1 MHEAREIVPTPQMDS
16 ARAELLAEAMVEVRT
31 RVRCYV
37 QEPADATWHNLL
49 DALRRIHGDSE
60 TYDLLRAVE
69 IHFPDVQPAVT
80 CVATGAQRRD
90 LSVPR
95 Q

>member
-16 ARAELLAEAMVEVRT
+16 ARAELLAEAMAEVRT

-37 QEPADATWHNLL
+37 QEPADAN
-49 DALRRIHGDSE
+49 E